1 MGKSVYQIV
10 TDRIVEQMNK
20 GIVPWQRPWHG
31 TQDGAISYTTGK
43 PYSLL
48 NQLLLGKGGEWLT
61 FNQIVQLGGKL
72 KKGAKAGIVTFCKS
86 YTKEVKGETEEDET
100 TILNKYCLRYYNV
113 YHLDDVEGIDSK
125 LTTEAEKVQHEPIK
139 EAEKVIGEYISRDR
153 LKFQN
158 DKPSNCAFY
167 RPTLDEVVVPMMEQF
182 EEIAEYYST
191 TFHELT
197 HSTGHRNRL
206 NRKGFEPGA
215 MVAFGSETYSQEE
228 LVAEIGSAMCLN
240 KVGIECDKAFK
251 NSIGYL
257 QGWLKALKNDPK
269 MIVFASAQAEKA
281 TKYIFNEKED

>member
-20 GIVPWQRPWHG
+20 GIIPWQRPWHG

-72 KKGAKAGIVTFCKS
+72 KKGAKAGIITFCKS

-100 TILNKYCLRYYNV
+100 TTLNKYCLRYYNV
-113 YHLDDVEGIDSK
+113 YHLDNVEGIDSK
-125 LTTEAEKVQHEPIK
+125 LSTETEKVQHEPIK

-158 DKPSNCAFY
+158 DKPSNRAFY
-167 RPTLDEVVVPMMEQF
+167 RPTLDEVVVPMMEQYD
-182 EEIAEYYST
+182 EIAEYYST

>member
-1 MGKSVYQIV
+1 MRKSVYQIV

-20 GIVPWQRPWHG
+20 GIIPWQRPWHG
-31 TQDGAISYTTGK
+31 THDGAISYTTGK

-48 NQLLLGKGGEWLT
+48 NQILLGKAGEYLT

-86 YTKEVKGETEEDET
+86 YTKEVPSENEGEEATQV
-100 TILNKYCLRYYNV
+100 NKYCLRYYNV

-125 LTTEAEKVQHEPIK
+125 LSLENEVHHEPIK
-139 EAEKVIGEYISRDR
+139 KAEMVISEYVGRDSLR
-153 LKFQN
+153 FQN
-158 DKPSNCAFY
+158 DKPSNRAFY
-167 RPTLDEVVVPMMEQF
+167 RPITDEVVVPMMEQF
-182 EEIAEYYST
+182 DEIAEYYST

-197 HSTGHRNRL
+197 HSTGHRDRL

-240 KVGIECDKAFK
+240 KVGIDCDKAFK
-251 NSIGYL
+251 NSVGYL
-257 QGWLKALKNDPK
+257 QGWLKALSNDPK
-269 MIVFASAQAEKA
+269 MIVFASSQAEKA
-281 TKYIFNEKED
+281 VKYMFNEQDNE

>member
-86 YTKEVKGETEEDET
+86 YTKEIKGETEEDET
-100 TILNKYCLRYYNV
+100 TTLNKYCLRYYNV

-125 LTTEAEKVQHEPIK
+125 LTTETEKVQHEPIK
-139 EAEKVIGEYISRDR
+139 EAEKVISEYIGRDR

-158 DKPSNCAFY
+158 DKPSNRAFY
-167 RPTLDEVVVPMMEQF
+167 RPTLDEVVVPMIEQF
-182 EEIAEYYST
+182 DEIAEYYST

-197 HSTGHRNRL
+197 YSTGHRNRL